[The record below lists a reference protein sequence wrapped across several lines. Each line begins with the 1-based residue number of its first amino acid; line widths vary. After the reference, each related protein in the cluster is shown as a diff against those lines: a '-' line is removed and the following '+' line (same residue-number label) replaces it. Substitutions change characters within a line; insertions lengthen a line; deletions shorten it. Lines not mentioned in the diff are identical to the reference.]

1 MFSRNIE
8 KPGWRN
14 VATHHQTRHG
24 NQKKTKGKTKK
35 KHPQTVKNKRKN
47 NRKKTGKRSKNGK
60 NTKQL
65 KSKILALASK
75 RFHKPLVHSTEVVGF
90 FSTCIFVGTRID
102 DPIIMDRSLVPD

>member
-8 KPGWRN
+8 KPGLEKC
-14 VATHHQTRHG
+14 G
-24 NQKKTKGKTKK
+24 NTPPDKAWQPEENKRQNKK

-65 KSKILALASK
+65 KSKIPALASK